1 MHFAVMAAEAIDWLA
16 VRPEGTYLDSTA
28 GLGGHAGEIAR
39 RLTTGRVI
47 ANDRDAE
54 SLETARRNTAEWA
67 DRICYHQG
75 TFSRIAEALPA

>member
-16 VRPEGTYLDSTA
+16 VRPTGTYLDATA
-28 GLGGHAGEIAR
+28 GLGGDTGEIAR

-54 SLETARRNTAEWA
+54 SVSYTHLDVYKRQTCASGGASA
-67 DRICYHQG
+67 
-75 TFSRIAEALPA
+75 

>member
-16 VRPEGTYLDSTA
+16 VRPTGTYLDATA
-28 GLGGHAGEIAR
+28 GLGGHTGEIAR

-54 SLETARRNTAEWA
+54 SLAMARRNTAA
-67 DRICYHQG
+67 
-75 TFSRIAEALPA
+75 